1 MVELKDYFI
10 LLLSAGTGS
19 RMGLMG
25 KKLPKSLIL
34 IKKQT
39 ILSYIINVLKKR
51 GAKEVNIILG
61 YKYKKILKELK
72 LLNIK
77 TNYLVIK
84 DFINTGSV
92 YSLYKSYNLFKKNK
106 KKKILM
112 LHTDLIFNPK
122 FLDNIIKSKKNNI
135 IGIRTVDKNLYKQ
148 NSFLIE
154 ADKKFRLK
162 KIGKLNE
169 ILKPKGEIIC
179 INKFSKKMFISL
191 IAFLKNYFQKVT
203 KNITWEYPI
212 SNFSKKNSLFVLK
225 NQNYEW
231 FNINKPSDLTLA
243 KRTIKL

>member
-92 YSLYKSYNLFKKNK
+92 YSLYKSYNLFKKTK
-106 KKKILM
+106 KKKN
-112 LHTDLIFNPK
+112 FN
-122 FLDNIIKSKKNNI
+122 
-135 IGIRTVDKNLYKQ
+135 
-148 NSFLIE
+148 
-154 ADKKFRLK
+154 
-162 KIGKLNE
+162 
-169 ILKPKGEIIC
+169 
-179 INKFSKKMFISL
+179 
-191 IAFLKNYFQKVT
+191 VT
-203 KNITWEYPI
+203 Y
-212 SNFSKKNSLFVLK
+212 
-225 NQNYEW
+225 
-231 FNINKPSDLTLA
+231 
-243 KRTIKL
+243 